1 MIKKF
6 TLFLG
11 LCDKDSKLQE
21 ISTIEAYKMVN
32 NLLFCA
38 GFDGGTIFEATGFY
52 KHDDGSV
59 VIEPSFKIEI
69 LDFGK
74 IGIRPLVDELKRVFN
89 QESIAVQEEDV
100 NSYLL

>member
-11 LCDKDSKLQE
+11 LCDKDSKLQK
-21 ISTIEAYKMVN
+21 ISTVEAYKMVQN
-32 NLLFCA
+32 ILFGA
-38 GFDGGTIFEATGFY
+38 GFDGGTIFEANGFY
-52 KHDDGSV
+52 KHTDGSV